1 MSSIPLSSIPL
12 SSIPLSSI
20 PLSSIPL
27 SSIGTLSEIVDCAT
41 AEVQFPG
48 LCETGTLGQAFTDL
62 EILPSAKL
70 GEIPASDYG
79 STTLGDLSQVAIDS
93 TTPVTTLGQ
102 LGTYGDTTLGE
113 LGTYNGTTLGQ
124 LGTYGT
130 TTLGQLGTYNG
141 TTLGQLGTYGTTTLG
156 QLGTYDGMTLAQL
169 LSDLNTSA
177 PGFPS
182 ITLGD
187 LLLSMVAPASYP
199 WQSVS
204 LTNLPLAGNEIP
216 GDGGT
221 ETYTA
226 TFTVPSPSVQQVS
239 ATMPPSFAYV
249 PGTTTLDGLAAP
261 DPSQGTSMT
270 WELPMSEGTHVLT
283 FKANAGIGLGS
294 SAATVSVDAQAT
306 STATSSVTVTD
317 AEEPA
322 IESPATAAPLTAG
335 TPPFTEGNL
344 NIGYLT
350 APGDL
355 NDWSV
360 QVAQGEELSL
370 ALTDLPATY
379 DLELFGP
386 SAAPLGGT
394 ENQDLSGVTDT
405 LPALAPGT
413 TSEATPGSQD
423 LPVAPPPGDSLE
435 ALSNNPDGQDQYIQT
450 PPLAA
455 GNYIVQVSGYNGV
468 YSSQPYLLRANL
480 LTGATS
486 PSCPAIT
493 YPYSNLNP
501 APATGPT
508 TVPTGTN
515 TLFLLDTQR
524 LTEAFGSGT
533 PSTPASPTSAG
544 TLGSGEAGIM
554 SLLQAVA
561 GDHGAGVTGAIVP
574 LDSYSTVQ
582 AAYQAWNSNPCSIA
596 GANGVVTAISNV
608 VDQIVAANPTVQNVV
623 IVGADDQVPFARL
636 ADGAS
641 ESNERDYAASTFVG
655 ENNVEADAL
664 SLGYY
669 FSDDPYGSP
678 QPLGVGSA
686 TLYTPQLA
694 VGRLIESDTEI
705 ESALQRFLSSSGNLD
720 ATASL
725 TTGYSFLTSGAEAVS
740 ANLASDGLSPQTL
753 ISSSWTTANLDSA
766 LTGPATPAVD
776 SLNAHFDYSRA
787 LPASDD
793 TSGVDTNLFTTTDV
807 RSDLSAFSGRLL
819 FSMGCHSGLDIDDA
833 EVDPSAGATAPIDD
847 WAKTFA
853 DAGALWVANT
863 GYGYADTDTIAYSAK
878 LMSGFAANLNGP
890 LTIGE
895 ALTEAKQQYA
905 AGNAILSPYDLKALM
920 ESTLYGLPM
929 YNLNKPAQPVAPP
942 VGPAIGPVVNHSTGL
957 TDLASP
963 VAVNLTLGSGAGQL
977 GLVTNGSNGEYYQVN
992 GTASGAG
999 TQATEFRPI
1008 EPLYSAQVAE
1018 PGLVPHGALLTALS
1032 SEDLADPAPAY
1043 SLPAAGSAASSPP
1056 DIGEAAFPGALQRV
1070 ASYGGF
1076 SHTGTAQGA
1085 DLDLVAG
1092 QFLPSPST
1100 PGAGTERLFTS
1111 ISAQVY
1117 YVPSCPQNAISCSA
1131 SPYAEDFTPPT
1142 IDSVS
1147 APLSG
1152 SNLGFDVQVTPSAA
1166 PVQQVLVLYTDG
1178 ANPGTWAVAT
1188 LSSLDGQHWTGSG
1201 TLPASGEVQYIVEAL
1216 DAAGNV
1222 AVSNNEGTAFA
1233 TTYQTATTVSTSP
1246 SSVAVD
1252 QPATLTASVNPESSA
1267 GGSPSGN
1274 VEFLDGATPI
1284 VSCGGA
1290 AGAALTAARTASC
1303 TVSYA
1308 TTGTHQITARYLGDT
1323 EFTGSTSS
1331 ATTLSVVRSATVS
1344 SFSVTGTPVTY
1355 GAESGLTF
1363 SATVTAGDSAPFPSG
1378 DTLTVSQGITTIC
1391 TISLAPAANSGSGS
1405 CNPSSNS
1412 VLPAG
1417 TYANVLGTFNGGGGT
1432 TPTFVLVA
1440 PATLTLTVGGQVT
1453 PTISWPKPAS
1463 INYGTALSSAQLD
1476 ATASVPGSF
1485 VYSPAAGTVLHAG
1498 ANQPL
1503 TVSFTPL
1510 DSTDYTSASGS
1521 TTITVSQVR
1530 PTITWPTPAG
1540 VNFGTKLTSAQLDAT
1555 ASVPGTFA
1563 YSPPAGTVLQPGTP
1577 TLTVTFTPTDTTDY
1591 TSVVTTTT
1599 ISVGF
1604 SQACITTTH
1613 SGSLT
1618 VANGQAICVSTGGKV
1633 TGSVSVA
1640 TGGALYLSGGSIT
1653 GSLSS
1658 SGALAITIC
1667 GTTVTGSVSVSAT
1680 SGPLTLGGPSCGGDT
1695 VASMSLTNDMGT
1707 TSLVNGKTTGSLS
1720 VSGNAGAVTITGTSI
1735 AGSMSASS
1743 NRGGVTISGNTVSGS
1758 AAVSDNSGCTFTN
1771 NTVDGSLAITDNTG
1785 VFVYSGNTVHGSV
1798 ANSGNT

>member
-1 MSSIPLSSIPL
+1 
-12 SSIPLSSI
+12 
-20 PLSSIPL
+20 
-27 SSIGTLSEIVDCAT
+27 
-41 AEVQFPG
+41 
-48 LCETGTLGQAFTDL
+48 
-62 EILPSAKL
+62 
-70 GEIPASDYG
+70 
-79 STTLGDLSQVAIDS
+79 
-93 TTPVTTLGQ
+93 
-102 LGTYGDTTLGE
+102 
-113 LGTYNGTTLGQ
+113 
-124 LGTYGT
+124 
-130 TTLGQLGTYNG
+130 
-141 TTLGQLGTYGTTTLG
+141 
-156 QLGTYDGMTLAQL
+156 
-169 LSDLNTSA
+169 
-177 PGFPS
+177 
-182 ITLGD
+182 
-187 LLLSMVAPASYP
+187 
-199 WQSVS
+199 
-204 LTNLPLAGNEIP
+204 
-216 GDGGT
+216 
-221 ETYTA
+221 
-226 TFTVPSPSVQQVS
+226 
-239 ATMPPSFAYV
+239 
-249 PGTTTLDGLAAP
+249 
-261 DPSQGTSMT
+261 
-270 WELPMSEGTHVLT
+270 
-283 FKANAGIGLGS
+283 
-294 SAATVSVDAQAT
+294 
-306 STATSSVTVTD
+306 
-317 AEEPA
+317 
-322 IESPATAAPLTAG
+322 
-335 TPPFTEGNL
+335 
-344 NIGYLT
+344 
-350 APGDL
+350 
-355 NDWSV
+355 
-360 QVAQGEELSL
+360 
-370 ALTDLPATY
+370 
-379 DLELFGP
+379 
-386 SAAPLGGT
+386 
-394 ENQDLSGVTDT
+394 
-405 LPALAPGT
+405 
-413 TSEATPGSQD
+413 
-423 LPVAPPPGDSLE
+423 
-435 ALSNNPDGQDQYIQT
+435 
-450 PPLAA
+450 
-455 GNYIVQVSGYNGV
+455 
-468 YSSQPYLLRANL
+468 
-480 LTGATS
+480 
-486 PSCPAIT
+486 
-493 YPYSNLNP
+493 
-501 APATGPT
+501 
-508 TVPTGTN
+508 
-515 TLFLLDTQR
+515 
-524 LTEAFGSGT
+524 
-533 PSTPASPTSAG
+533 
-544 TLGSGEAGIM
+544 
-554 SLLQAVA
+554 
-561 GDHGAGVTGAIVP
+561 
-574 LDSYSTVQ
+574 
-582 AAYQAWNSNPCSIA
+582 
-596 GANGVVTAISNV
+596 
-608 VDQIVAANPTVQNVV
+608 
-623 IVGADDQVPFARL
+623 
-636 ADGAS
+636 
-641 ESNERDYAASTFVG
+641 
-655 ENNVEADAL
+655 
-664 SLGYY
+664 
-669 FSDDPYGSP
+669 
-678 QPLGVGSA
+678 
-686 TLYTPQLA
+686 
-694 VGRLIESDTEI
+694 
-705 ESALQRFLSSSGNLD
+705 
-720 ATASL
+720 
-725 TTGYSFLTSGAEAVS
+725 
-740 ANLASDGLSPQTL
+740 
-753 ISSSWTTANLDSA
+753 
-766 LTGPATPAVD
+766 
-776 SLNAHFDYSRA
+776 
-787 LPASDD
+787 
-793 TSGVDTNLFTTTDV
+793 
-807 RSDLSAFSGRLL
+807 
-819 FSMGCHSGLDIDDA
+819 
-833 EVDPSAGATAPIDD
+833 
-847 WAKTFA
+847 
-853 DAGALWVANT
+853 
-863 GYGYADTDTIAYSAK
+863 
-878 LMSGFAANLNGP
+878 MSGFAANLNGP

-1463 INYGTALSSAQLD
+1463 INYGTAVSSAQLD

-1695 VASMSLTNDMGT
+1695 VASMSLTNNMGT